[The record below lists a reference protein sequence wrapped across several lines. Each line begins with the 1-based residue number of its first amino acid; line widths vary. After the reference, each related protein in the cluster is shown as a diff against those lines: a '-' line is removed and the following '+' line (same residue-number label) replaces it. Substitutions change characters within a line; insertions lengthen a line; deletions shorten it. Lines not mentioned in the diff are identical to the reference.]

1 MGSKALFVFL
11 LFSPVVCDSSLVFSC
26 VLFGGLC
33 GLLSA
38 VFSVV
43 RVLEFG
49 FVGVPFGLL
58 KFGFGSALFGLWGL
72 KFWLAD
78 VPFGLWGLKIWVGSV
93 PFGLWGLKIWVG
105 SVPFGLWGLE
115 FWFGGVP
122 FGLRGLKFWF
132 GDVPFGLRGLE
143 FWYGCVLFEPCVVL
157 LGPGGVAVCLW
168 VGLNSLLLG
177 FSCIPCSC
185 SLLYSCSFVKFTGL
199 MSPMTPVNCCWS
211 PDHACCDS
219 GPFCWFGSKFGG
231 VYGGVYQFPLL
242 PTWFTGCWLYALE

>member
-11 LFSPVVCDSSLVFSC
+11 LLSPVACDSSLVFSC

-43 RVLEFG
+43 GALKFG

-78 VPFGLWGLKIWVGSV
+78 VPFGLWGLKIWFGSV
-93 PFGLWGLKIWVG
+93 PFGLW
-105 SVPFGLWGLE
+105 
-115 FWFGGVP
+115 
-122 FGLRGLKFWF
+122 GLKFWF

-143 FWYGCVLFEPCVVL
+143 FWYGCALFEPCVVL
-157 LGPGGVAVCLW
+157 FGPGGVAVCLW
-168 VGLNSLLLG
+168 MGLNSLLLG
-177 FSCIPCSC
+177 FSCVPCSC
-185 SLLYSCSFVKFTGL
+185 SLLYSCSLVKFTGL

-231 VYGGVYQFPLL
+231 VYGGVCQFPLL